1 MKLLE
6 HFLSRHLV
14 TIVTLFLISA
24 LFLAYFWTNI
34 VITIR
39 PGEVGVLFNRFGK
52 GTVVDKVYQ
61 EGLIL
66 IFPWNIMYKYDT
78 RVQQHQYTM
87 SSLTKEGLKIEMDIS
102 IRYYPELETVG
113 VLHQRIGPD
122 YLEKIVIPEVASNI
136 REQVGHLGVE
146 DIYTPDPAMLQDI
159 VNRTIDQM
167 ERNYITIQD
176 VAILRISL
184 PKSIEQIIE
193 KKLEYKELAQTYQY
207 RLQGEKLEA
216 ERKLTE
222 AKGIRDF
229 NETVGTS
236 LTPNILKWQGIQ
248 ATVSLSNSSNSKIVV
263 IGNNSKEMPIILG
276 GDSETAK
283 RP

>member
-1 MKLLE
+1 MKNTSEPFITRYLASIITLL
-6 HFLSRHLV
+6 
-14 TIVTLFLISA
+14 LIS
-24 LFLAYFWTNI
+24 LLLLAFFWTNI

-39 PGEVGVLFNRFGK
+39 PGEVGVLFKRFGQ

-61 EGLIL
+61 EGLII

-78 RVQQHQYTM
+78 RVLQHQYTM
-87 SSLTKEGLKIEMDIS
+87 TSLTKEGLKVEMEIS

-122 YLEKIVIPEVASNI
+122 YLEKIVIPEVASNV

-146 DIYTPDPAMLQDI
+146 DLYTPDPAILQEI

-176 VAILRISL
+176 VAILRITL

-193 KKLEYKELAQTYQY
+193 KKLEYKEIAQTYQY
-207 RLQGEKLEA
+207 RLEGEKLEA

-222 AKGIRDF
+222 AKGIQAF
-229 NETVGTS
+229 NETVAKS
-236 LTPNILKWQGIQ
+236 LTSDILKWQGIQ
-248 ATVSLSNSSNSKIVV
+248 ATVALSNSSNSKIVV

-276 GDSETAK
+276 GDSDVPK
-283 RP
+283 R